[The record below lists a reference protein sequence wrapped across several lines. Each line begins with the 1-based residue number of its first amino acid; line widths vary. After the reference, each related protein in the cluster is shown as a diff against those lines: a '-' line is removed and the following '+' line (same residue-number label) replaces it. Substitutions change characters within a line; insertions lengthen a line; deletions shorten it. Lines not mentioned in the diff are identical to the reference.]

1 MLTYTLIVIA
11 QSLATQIAALR
22 EVFLDS
28 RTENEVLDDQVPVE
42 RPDELVGSALFGR
55 REEDALVRLEN
66 EGVVLLDCF

>member
-1 MLTYTLIVIA
+1 LTYTLIVIA

-42 RPDELVGSALFGR
+42 RPDELVGSAFFGR
-55 REEDALVRLEN
+55 REEDALVRLED